1 MNMKEFLSNLLS
13 VVLGIAIT
21 FAVQAIIDRSQTK
34 KDIRAALEL
43 VRTELGTNI
52 DDIGVMTDYLNQE
65 RAAARY
71 FIDHRH
77 TLDSCPAD
85 SVSHHS
91 GILFADASI
100 SISSDALELLK
111 NSSMF
116 PKIGDQ
122 SLSMKIIRAYDTSQ
136 SIAAVLNQ
144 HVIDR
149 NNHFEAT
156 INEKTAALYASD
168 GFISI
173 RDYIKTDYG
182 YYALS
187 RITSLADIEA
197 YADISDIEDAIAAI
211 STYLKD

>member
-71 FIDHRH
+71 FIDHRQ
-77 TLDSCPAD
+77 TLDSCPAA

-111 NSSMF
+111 NSSLF

-197 YADISDIEDAIAAI
+197 YADITDIEDAIAAI